1 MIKYHLCQRNWSLKF
16 SGLHWVNH
24 RSAGSWRRR
33 SNNMGDTPF
42 ITVEGPIGVGK
53 TSLAKAISERFQF
66 ALLKEIVD
74 ENPFLGK
81 FYENIEEWS
90 FQTEMFFLCNR
101 YKQLGDIN
109 THYLSKNKA
118 VVADYHIFKNL
129 IFATRTLNA
138 DEYQKY
144 FSIYQILTE
153 DMPKPNVIIYLNASL
168 DTLIKRIK
176 MRGRE
181 VEKNISP
188 LYLEQLSI
196 DYENALTSFEKEHPE
211 IPVLRFNGD
220 ELDFVKN
227 EEDLNQIIEKL
238 SLSLKTNSW
247 TNKI

>member
-1 MIKYHLCQRNWSLKF
+1 
-16 SGLHWVNH
+16 
-24 RSAGSWRRR
+24 
-33 SNNMGDTPF
+33 MGEVPF

-53 TSLAKAISERFQF
+53 TSLAKAISEQFQF

-101 YKQLGDIN
+101 FKQLGDIN
-109 THYLSKNKA
+109 THYLSHNQA

-129 IFATRTLNA
+129 IFASRTLNNE
-138 DEYQKY
+138 EYKKY
-144 FSIYQILTE
+144 DKIYQILTE

-168 DTLIKRIK
+168 DTLLKRIK
-176 MRGRE
+176 LRGRE

-188 LYLEQLSI
+188 LYLEQLSL
-196 DYENALTSFEKEHPE
+196 DYEQTMTVFEKEHPE

-227 EEDLNQIIEKL
+227 EHDLGFIFEKL
-238 SLSLKTNSW
+238 SFALKSAKW
-247 TNKI
+247 TNTLRTGGCS